1 MKANDMGFFA
11 AWSDGKHRRR
21 NFQWNLKIQV
31 MTEEQANSQD
41 YYMNPFDVTKVFTQ
55 IIR

>member
-1 MKANDMGFFA
+1 MIWVFSQRDLIIDAG
-11 AWSDGKHRRR
+11 
-21 NFQWNLKIQV
+21 NFPQWNLKIQV

-41 YYMNPFDVTKVFTQ
+41 YYMNPFDVTRFGLTQ